1 MLLFRHRRRAP
12 MRKRVVLLTRPYPRY
27 QGDPYGAEVLYLA
40 EEMAKQGEEVIIITT
55 TASTVRGQGVKTHSF
70 PLPRIKIVSFVLSYI
85 WSLCLCLGYAWFGK
99 MAVLNL
105 QWAYPLGPIGLII
118 RYLSSSGLITTARGS
133 DLTLYGNHPHWK
145 GIIAQTLTASDG
157 VITVGSGLRDIAVK
171 MGVSHQDIAVIP
183 SVGVDI
189 KKFQEVKPIE
199 LVAEGVKLLY
209 VGGLVPV
216 KGLDVLIKACAL
228 LVEQGIKFHLFLV
241 GKGSEKQ
248 KLSDLVI
255 SLKLQAFITFVGEI
269 PHPQVPAYFK
279 SIDVFVLPSRQEG
292 LGIVL
297 LEAMAAKTAIVA
309 SKVGGIP
316 DLVTDGKNGLLVS
329 PENPHALAMALTAV
343 INDSELREGMAQKGL
358 EVVKYYT
365 YEKAAKDTLSFIN
378 LHSRPKR

>member
-1 MLLFRHRRRAP
+1 M
-12 MRKRVVLLTRPYPRY
+12 
-27 QGDPYGAEVLYLA
+27 G
-40 EEMAKQGEEVIIITT
+40 
-55 TASTVRGQGVKTHSF
+55 
-70 PLPRIKIVSFVLSYI
+70 LS
-85 WSLCLCLGYAWFGK
+85 L
-99 MAVLNL
+99 
-105 QWAYPLGPIGLII
+105 
-118 RYLSSSGLITTARGS
+118 SGLITTARGS

-279 SIDVFVLPSRQEG
+279 SVDVFVLPSRNEG

-343 INDSELREGMAQKGL
+343 INDSELREGMAQRGL